1 MLLLE
6 TLKSL
11 DSESQQI
18 RILSELTTQI
28 ISEGITQALKVMG
41 IKTPSIWRDQVEKQS
56 YDFGKLIQSLYE
68 VQLKQ
73 CFDLYVL
80 QVEESEK

>member
-1 MLLLE
+1 
-6 TLKSL
+6 
-11 DSESQQI
+11 
-18 RILSELTTQI
+18 
-28 ISEGITQALKVMG
+28 MG
-41 IKTPSIWRDQVEKQS
+41 IKTPSISRDQVEKQS
-56 YDFGKLIQSLYE
+56 YDLGKLIQSLYE